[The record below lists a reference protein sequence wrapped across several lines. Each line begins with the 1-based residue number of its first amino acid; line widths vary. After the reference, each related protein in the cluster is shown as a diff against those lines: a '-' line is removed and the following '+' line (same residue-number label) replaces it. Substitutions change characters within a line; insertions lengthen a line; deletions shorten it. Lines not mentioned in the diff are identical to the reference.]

1 MENKVEH
8 LFQHKG
14 MLINGV
20 LHLSPKEAFELLV
33 NGAVAVD
40 IREDYEIDYKMLD
53 VPESIFIAN
62 SIFKTAYQRLSNKR
76 PLIIV
81 DSVGLRSKD
90 AVIFLQEKGYKNVAN
105 LNGGIVDWDK
115 DKLPLKVD
123 KYAELSGS
131 CACMLKPMKRIR
143 KSKN

>member
-1 MENKVEH
+1 MNT
-8 LFQHKG
+8 LFQNKG
-14 MLINGV
+14 LLINGV
-20 LHLSPKEAFELLV
+20 THLSPTEAYDILI

-40 IREDYEIDYKMLD
+40 IREEYELDYKLLD
-53 VPESIFIAN
+53 VPESIFIYN
-62 SIFKTAYQRLSNKR
+62 SIFKTNYEMLSKTK

-90 AVIFLQEKGYKNVAN
+90 AVIFLQEKGYTNAAN

-115 DKLPLKVD
+115 DNLPMKVD

-131 CACMLKPMKRIR
+131 CACMLKPMR
-143 KSKN
+143 KKKTIQTN

>member
-1 MENKVEH
+1 MEKQMNK
-8 LFQHKG
+8 LFQNKG
-14 MLINGV
+14 LLINGV
-20 LHLSPKEAFELLV
+20 LHLSPTDAYEALIQ
-33 NGAVAVD
+33 GAVAVD

-53 VPESIFIAN
+53 VPESVFIAN
-62 SIFKTAYQRLSNKR
+62 SVFKTEYQILSATK
-76 PLIIV
+76 PLVIV

-90 AVIFLQEKGYKNVAN
+90 AVIFLQENGYHNVAN

-115 DKLPLKVD
+115 DKLPMKVD

-143 KSKN
+143 KT